1 MLRNVMTLIA
11 YDGADF
17 HGWQTQ
23 PGMRTVQDCFEQA
36 LRRVLRHRVV
46 VFGAGRT
53 DSGVHAAGQV
63 ANFFTTSPA
72 PLQGIFHATGSRVPK
87 DMSII
92 RMDPVPLTFHA
103 THTAVCK
110 LYRYRIHNK
119 PGRPCANLTQ
129 RFVYHY
135 WRPLD
140 INAMRR
146 AASAWIGTHDFTSF
160 ASSGNV
166 RSTNVRT
173 ISRIDVYREGLEIRV
188 DVIGTGFLYNQVRNM
203 VGTLIEFGR
212 GHWPAEQAAD
222 ILAARD
228 RKRAGPTAPANGLCM
243 QWVKY
248 DIPGLPEPT
257 QATLDRVAGLTGPV
271 GVERADVDG
280 RPISTAPLPPDYDI
294 DEEPGG

>member
-1 MLRNVMTLIA
+1 MLQNVMTLIA

-17 HGWQTQ
+17 HGWQSQ
-23 PGMRTVQDCFEQA
+23 PGMRTVQDCLEQA

-63 ANFFTTSPA
+63 ANFFTTSEA

-87 DMSII
+87 DMSIV

-103 THTAVCK
+103 THSAVCK
-110 LYRYRIHNK
+110 LYRYRIHNA
-119 PGRPCANLTQ
+119 PGRPCENLNQ
-129 RFVYHY
+129 RFVYHF
-135 WRPLD
+135 WKPLD
-140 INAMRR
+140 VAAMRR
-146 AASAWIGTHDFTSF
+146 AADAWVGTHDFTSF

-166 RSTNVRT
+166 RASNVRT
-173 ISRIDVYREGLEIRV
+173 ILRIDVYRQAWEVRV

-203 VGTLIEFGR
+203 VGSLIEFGR
-212 GHWPAEQAAD
+212 GHWPVDRAPE

-228 RKRAGPTAPANGLCM
+228 RTQAGPTAPANGLCM

-248 DIPGLPEPT
+248 DIPGLPPAT
-257 QATLDRVAGLTGPV
+257 QEVIDRVAALTGPV
-271 GVERADVDG
+271 GADRADVDQ
-280 RPISTAPLPPDYDI
+280 RPISTAPMPPDYDVN
-294 DEEPGG
+294 EEPGA

>member
-1 MLRNVMTLIA
+1 MMKNVMTLIA

-17 HGWQTQ
+17 HGWQSQ
-23 PGMRTVQDCFEQA
+23 PGMRTVQDCLEQA

-63 ANFFTTSPA
+63 ANFFTTSEA

-87 DMSII
+87 DMSIV

-103 THTAVCK
+103 THSAVCK
-110 LYRYRIHNK
+110 LYRYRIHNA
-119 PGRPCANLTQ
+119 PGRPCENLSQ

-140 INAMRR
+140 VAAMRR
-146 AASAWIGTHDFTSF
+146 AAATWVGTHDFTSF

-166 RSTNVRT
+166 RLSNIRT
-173 ISRIDVYREGLEIRV
+173 ILRIDVYRQGWEVRI

-212 GHWPAEQAAD
+212 AHWPAERAAE

-228 RKRAGPTAPANGLCM
+228 RTQAGPTAPAHGLCM

-257 QATLDRVAGLTGPV
+257 QAVLDRAAILTGPM
-271 GVERADVDG
+271 GSERADVDE
-280 RPISTAPLPPDYDI
+280 RPISTAPMPADYPQ
-294 DEEPGG
+294 DEEPGA